1 MSATDH
7 PPKLYAAR
15 EPVFPKRIS
24 GRFRNLKW
32 AIMIVTLG
40 IYYLTPWI
48 RWDRGPNLPDQAVLV
63 DLANR
68 RFFFFWIE
76 IWPHEFYF
84 VAGLLIMA
92 GLGLFLFTSAL
103 GRVWCGYSCPQTVW
117 TDLFFAVER
126 WIEGDR
132 NARLRL
138 WRADWDFRKV
148 RLRLT
153 KWVAWLLIAVATG
166 GAWVFYFADAP
177 TLLAQLVTF
186 QAPMVAYTTIAI
198 LTATT
203 FVFGGFMREQVCIYM
218 CPWPR
223 IQAAMMDE
231 DTITVAYRDWR
242 GEPRGKGKRRR
253 EAAERAMAESRA
265 AEHRE
270 GVRQVAEP
278 EHDHLGDC
286 IDCHACVNVC
296 PVGIDIRDGQQLEC
310 ITCALCIDA
319 CDEIMDKIGKPRGLI
334 DYLALTDEEAE
345 RQGNPPRAIWK
356 HVLRPRTII
365 YTSLWS
371 AIGIALV
378 VLLFIR
384 SPIDVTVAPVRNPQF
399 VTLSDGSIRNAYD
412 LRIRNMTGEAT
423 LFHLSLSSAE
433 ILRIELEGQNDL
445 NVTVPADS
453 TQLQRVYVTARSD
466 DPAASAERTGL
477 RFWVEQQGSE
487 VRTFE
492 DTTFHGRVEP

>member
-1 MSATDH
+1 MSATEE
-7 PPKLYAAR
+7 PQKLYAAR
-15 EPVFPKRIS
+15 EPVFPKRVY

-32 AIMIVTLG
+32 LIMLVTLG
-40 IYYLTPWI
+40 IYYITPWI
-48 RWDRGPNLPDQAVLV
+48 RWDRGSELPDQAVLL

-117 TDLFFAVER
+117 TDLFFTVER

-138 WRADWDFRKV
+138 WNAKWDFHKW

-153 KWVAWLLIAVATG
+153 KWVVWLVIAVATG

-177 TLLAQLVTF
+177 TLMGQLVTG
-186 QAPMVAYTTIAI
+186 QAASVAYITIAI

-242 GEPRGKGKRRR
+242 GEPRGKGKDR
-253 EAAERAMAESRA
+253 EN
-265 AEHRE
+265 
-270 GVRQVAEP
+270 
-278 EHDHLGDC
+278 LGDC
-286 IDCHACVNVC
+286 IDCYACVNVC

-319 CDEIMDKIGKPRGLI
+319 CDDIMAKVGKPRGLI
-334 DYLALTDEEAE
+334 DYMALTDEANE
-345 RQGNPPRAIWK
+345 RAGNPKKSVWK
-356 HVLRPRTII
+356 HIFRLRTII
-365 YTSLWS
+365 YTVLWS
-371 AIGIALV
+371 AIGIGLT
-378 VLLFIR
+378 VLLFVR
-384 SPIDVTVAPVRNPQF
+384 SDIDVTVAPVRNPQF
-399 VTLSDGSIRNAYD
+399 VVLSDGSIRNTYD
-412 LRIRNMTGEAT
+412 VRIRNMTHDESAFAIT
-423 LFHLSLSSAE
+423 LVSDQPLQV
-433 ILRIELEGQNDL
+433 ELEGQTGNTVDVPL
-445 NVTVPADS
+445 NS
-453 TQLQRVYVTARSD
+453 THLQRVYIIA
-466 DPAASAERTGL
+466 PASSEAAQSERTDL
-477 RFWVEQQGSE
+477 RLWVEDLSTQT
-487 VRTFE
+487 RAYR
-492 DTTFHGRVEP
+492 DTTFFGREER

>member
-1 MSATDH
+1 MSATEE
-7 PPKLYAAR
+7 PQKLYAAR
-15 EPVFPKRIS
+15 EPVFPKRVK

-32 AIMIVTLG
+32 LIMLVTLG
-40 IYYLTPWI
+40 IYYVTPWI
-48 RWDRGPNLPDQAVLV
+48 RWDRGPDLPNQAVLL

-117 TDLFFAVER
+117 TDLFFTVER

-138 WRADWDFRKV
+138 WNAKWDFTKW

-153 KWVAWLLIAVATG
+153 KWAVWLIIAVATG

-177 TLLAQLVTF
+177 TLFMQLITG
-186 QAPMVAYTTIAI
+186 QAAFVAYTTIGI

-231 DTITVAYRDWR
+231 DTITVAYRGWR
-242 GEPRGKGKRRR
+242 GEPRGRGKD
-253 EAAERAMAESRA
+253 
-265 AEHRE
+265 RE
-270 GVRQVAEP
+270 G
-278 EHDHLGDC
+278 LGDC
-286 IDCHACVNVC
+286 IDCNACVNVC

-319 CDEIMDKIGKPRGLI
+319 CDDIMAKVGKPRGLI
-334 DYLALTDEEAE
+334 DYMALTDETNE
-345 RQGNPPRAIWK
+345 RAGNPKVSVWK
-356 HVLRPRTII
+356 HIFRLRTII
-365 YTSLWS
+365 YTVLWS
-371 AIGIALV
+371 GIGIALT

-384 SPIDVTVAPVRNPQF
+384 SDIDVTVAPVRNPQF
-399 VTLSDGSIRNAYD
+399 VTLSDGSIRNTYD
-412 LRIRNMTGEAT
+412 VRIRNMTNQESDFRVTVTSEAGFT
-423 LFHLSLSSAE
+423 V
-433 ILRIELEGQNDL
+433 ELEGVEGD
-445 NVTVPADS
+445 TVPVPVDS
-453 TQLQRVYVTARSD
+453 THLQRVYVIAPPGS
-466 DPAASAERTGL
+466 AAADGNLTDIRI
-477 RFWVEQQGSE
+477 WVEDLSTTT
-487 VRTFE
+487 RTFE
-492 DTTFHGRVEP
+492 DSTFFGRDME